1 MKINNINN
9 NINFGKVIKIKDA
22 QRDGSLYGEYTHTE
36 QRIAQI
42 LSDEKCYDY
51 SQEEKE
57 QIKDFFKSLVEDGKV
72 LFKHVADG
80 KYFVTGQEAK
90 DIIAVEEF
98 ANDVNKLN
106 FPSTKHIQAGGYD
119 TYDSQAESMLSNF
132 KKDINKYVFPK
143 KQNIIKDGLR
153 HSDNITLEIIND
165 NPLSAKAQAIIATTK
180 TENGITTKRID
191 FSA

>member
-1 MKINNINN
+1 MNINNINN
-9 NINFGKVIKIKDA
+9 FTSFGKVIKIKDA

-36 QRIAQI
+36 QRIAQV

-72 LFKHVADG
+72 LFKYVADG

-119 TYDSQAESMLSNF
+119 TYDSQAESMLSSF
-132 KKDINKYVFPK
+132 QKEINKYVFPK

-180 TENGITTKRID
+180 TENGTTTKRID

>member
-1 MKINNINN
+1 MNINNINN
-9 NINFGKVIKIKDA
+9 FTSFGKVIKIKDS

-36 QRIAQI
+36 QRIAQV

-57 QIKDFFKSLVEDGKV
+57 QIKDFFNSFIEDGKV
-72 LFKHVADG
+72 LFKHFSDG

-119 TYDSQAESMLSNF
+119 TDDSQAESMLKSF
-132 KKDINKYVFPK
+132 QKEINKYTFPK
-143 KQNIIKDGLR
+143 KQNIIKDSLR
-153 HSDNITLEIIND
+153 RNDDTTIEIIND
-165 NPLSAKAQAIIATTK
+165 DPLSAKAQAIIATTK
-180 TENGITTKRID
+180 TENGTTTKRID

>member
-1 MKINNINN
+1 MNINNINN
-9 NINFGKVIKIKDA
+9 FASFGKVIKIKDA

-36 QRIAQI
+36 QRIAQV

-72 LFKHVADG
+72 LFKHFSDG

-90 DIIAVEEF
+90 DIIAIEEF

-119 TYDSQAESMLSNF
+119 TDDSQAESMLSSF
-132 KKDINKYVFPK
+132 QKEINKYVFPK

-165 NPLSAKAQAIIATTK
+165 NPLSAKAEAIIATTK
-180 TENGITTKRID
+180 TENGTTTKRID

>member
-1 MKINNINN
+1 MNINNINN
-9 NINFGKVIKIKDA
+9 FASFGKVIKIKDA

-119 TYDSQAESMLSNF
+119 TDDSQAESMLSSF
-132 KKDINKYVFPK
+132 QKEINKYVFPK

-153 HSDNITLEIIND
+153 HRDNITIEIIND